1 VPPPSPYLNL
11 YTHWIRH
18 QLALPVALAVTLS
31 VHRELTCHLGY
42 WLLRALRLTN
52 TPPSSLPECLRPP
65 AGAIRSPYW
74 ATLHA
79 LRWDAARH
87 APALRRG
94 MLVYAAAFVVL
105 AWLPREAGE
114 YLLYDVARPVLVPA
128 ARVYLHLLVSCTAVR
143 WGVWAARAAVGF
155 AGFAV
160 VQAAKE
166 VGGFWG
172 GLVVRYWGLVLAVWG
187 VWVSVT
193 LVQAVDFGE
202 VWEGTVRWV
211 LLKSAGGIYEVG
223 DVVRDTAGLVHSG
236 NGGW

>member
-1 VPPPSPYLNL
+1 
-11 YTHWIRH
+11 
-18 QLALPVALAVTLS
+18 VTLS

-42 WLLRALRLTN
+42 WLLRALRLTSS
-52 TPPSSLPECLRPP
+52 PPSSVPECLRPP

-87 APALRRG
+87 APALRRA
-94 MLVYAAAFVVL
+94 LLAYAAVFVAL

-114 YLLYDVARPVLVPA
+114 YLLHDPVRPVLVPA
-128 ARVYLHLLVSCTAVR
+128 VKVYLHLLVWCTAVR
-143 WGVWAARAAVGF
+143 WGLWAACGVVGF
-155 AGFAV
+155 AGAAV
-160 VQAAKE
+160 IQAARE

-172 GLVVRYWGLVLAVWG
+172 GLVVRYWGVVLAAWG

-193 LVQAVDFGE
+193 LVRAVDFGE
-202 VWEGTVRWV
+202 VWEETVGWA

-236 NGGW
+236 NSGL